1 MSQLDDIKYKDWDSN
16 KRIELTLFLKDYREK
31 FISHM
36 KSKDIPK
43 SDEEIEQYNNE
54 KREFWNGLRLIAGI
68 WIVDIRDSIFSNI
81 LFPWK
86 DTYFQIQNAKKDAF
100 QRFSESPKDINIKK
114 EFDKIDEKFGDE
126 FNDKG
131 LLIFLITNGYI
142 DETYSYYI
150 SHFYEESITKDDRD
164 FILSIRERRAK
175 DYSYKLE
182 RIDEILMQIHDYEY
196 GRKEI
201 LNYNRDCKLNCV
213 NHL

>member
-114 EFDKIDEKFGDE
+114 EFDKIDVLYHALIWSTIPKENKKNELMSILDEEKLAYE
-126 FNDKG
+126 
-131 LLIFLITNGYI
+131 LLQL
-142 DETYSYYI
+142 
-150 SHFYEESITKDDRD
+150 K
-164 FILSIRERRAK
+164 K
-175 DYSYKLE
+175 
-182 RIDEILMQIHDYEY
+182 
-196 GRKEI
+196 
-201 LNYNRDCKLNCV
+201 
-213 NHL
+213 

>member
-16 KRIELTLFLKDYREK
+16 KGIELTLFLKDYREK

-36 KSKDIPK
+36 TSKDIPK

-86 DTYFQIQNAKKDAF
+86 DTYFQVQNAKKDAF

-114 EFDKIDEKFGDE
+114 EFDKIDEKFGDDATLVHSLFKDVLYHALIWSTIPKE
-126 FNDKG
+126 NKKNELMSILDEEKLAYE
-131 LLIFLITNGYI
+131 LLQL
-142 DETYSYYI
+142 
-150 SHFYEESITKDDRD
+150 K
-164 FILSIRERRAK
+164 K
-175 DYSYKLE
+175 
-182 RIDEILMQIHDYEY
+182 
-196 GRKEI
+196 
-201 LNYNRDCKLNCV
+201 
-213 NHL
+213 